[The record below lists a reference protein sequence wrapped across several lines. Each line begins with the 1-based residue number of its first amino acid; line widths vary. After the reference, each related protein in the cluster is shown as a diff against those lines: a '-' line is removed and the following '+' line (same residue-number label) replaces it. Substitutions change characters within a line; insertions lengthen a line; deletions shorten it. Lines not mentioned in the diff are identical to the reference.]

1 MSFIIFLLT
10 VAAGYAAFKRKSAL
24 AFAGAGALAAFW
36 FIYESE
42 IDLMYNIEIVTS
54 YRWPWLAIGA
64 AIGYVGFSIWQRGK
78 SGRTVFGDSTNA
90 LDDMQLL
97 VGRVLDTR
105 TNHTVFS
112 NTTVQ
117 QNAFGNLESH
127 TSHDVQ
133 VSHNTWL
140 YDINRDTD
148 VTYSGNGNLQA
159 RPGHIFGT
167 MSWKGRSFLDINYS
181 TSKKFVDTGTKYH
194 PVASLVW
201 GGILVAFGWAMF
213 PLFALMSPLVWAGWI
228 NWNGNGGIYT
238 KNVVPGSH
246 KIEALLTYGGGL
258 IYLAAFAFMMTQ
270 RRSDDILTALIVGYA
285 ALTAL
290 HYFVVKK
297 IAQSQE
303 ELIARGETELDKLYA
318 SGMARQNARAAAEAQ
333 AAQAAVVAS

>member
-1 MSFIIFLLT
+1 MGFIILLLT
-10 VAAGYAAFKRKSAL
+10 AAAGYAAFKRKSAP
-24 AFAGAGALAAFW
+24 AFAGVGALAAFW
-36 FIYESE
+36 LSYESGV
-42 IDLMYNIEIVTS
+42 DLIYNIEIITS
-54 YRWPWLAIGA
+54 YRWPWLLIGA
-64 AIGYVGFSIWQRGK
+64 AIGYVGCSVWLRGK
-78 SGRTVFGDSTNA
+78 SGRTVFGDSANA

-112 NTTVQ
+112 NTHIQ

-181 TSKKFVDTGTKYH
+181 TNKKFVDTGTKYH

-201 GGILVAFGWAMF
+201 GAILVVFGWAMF

-258 IYLAAFAFMMTQ
+258 IYLAAFALMMTQ

-303 ELIARGETELDKLYA
+303 ALIKRGEAELDKLHA
-318 SGMARQNARAAAEAQ
+318 SGMARQNARAAE
-333 AAQAAVVAS
+333 AAQAAPAAVAAS